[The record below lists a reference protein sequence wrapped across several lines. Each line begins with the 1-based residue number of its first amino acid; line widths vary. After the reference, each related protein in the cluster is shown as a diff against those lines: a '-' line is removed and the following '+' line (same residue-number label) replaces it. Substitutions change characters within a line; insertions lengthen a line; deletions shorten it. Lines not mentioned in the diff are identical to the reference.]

1 MLFTLSSLDHT
12 AHFGATLAE
21 AMLQVPELKV
31 ILFTGDLGS
40 GKTTMTR
47 AFVHALPCRQGE
59 EAEVSSPS
67 FTLCNLYPTQPEV
80 AHFDLYR
87 LEAGPA
93 DDALLDAFDDGTSIV
108 LVEWAERL
116 QASEVPPVHLHL
128 CWQRQMD
135 MGETRLLNATAHGDA
150 AQKVLALVGQNF

>member
-21 AMLQVPELKV
+21 AMLQTPELKV

-67 FTLCNLYPTQPEV
+67 FTLCNIYPTQPEV

-87 LEAGPA
+87 LESGPA
-93 DDALLDAFDDGTSIV
+93 DDALLDAFDDGTSVV

-116 QASEVPPVHLHL
+116 RPEDVPPHRLHLH
-128 CWQRQMD
+128 WQRQ
-135 MGETRLLNATAHGDA
+135 GEIRLLHATPYGDA
-150 AQKVLALVGQNF
+150 ARSVVDFVARHF

>member
-1 MLFTLSSLDHT
+1 MRTVLFY
-12 AHFGATLAE
+12 
-21 AMLQVPELKV
+21 
-31 ILFTGDLGS
+31 GDLGS

-47 AFVHALPCRQGE
+47 AFVAALPLGAHGE

-87 LEAGPA
+87 LEHGPA
-93 DDALLDAFDDGTSIV
+93 DDALLDAFDEGNIV

-116 QASEVPPVHLHL
+116 DLAEAPPVRLHL
-128 CWQRQMD
+128 DWQRCGDVRQV
-135 MGETRLLNATAHGDA
+135 NVTAYSAA
-150 AQKVLALVGQNF
+150 AQRVIAMLALSLPELVQT

>member
-21 AMLQVPELKV
+21 AMLRIPELKT

-47 AFVHALPCRQGE
+47 AFVHAMPCRKGE

-67 FTLCNLYPTQPEV
+67 FTLCNIYPTLPEI

-87 LEAGPA
+87 LEDGQA

-116 QASEVPPVHLHL
+116 APEHMPPVRLHLH
-128 CWQRQMD
+128 WQRQ
-135 MGETRLLNATAHGDA
+135 GEIRLLHVTPYGDA
-150 AQKVLALVGQNF
+150 ARYVLDFVKSHF

>member
-21 AMLQVPELKV
+21 AMLQEPELKV

-47 AFVHALPCRQGE
+47 AFVHALPCRHGE

-67 FTLCNLYPTQPEV
+67 FTLCNIYPTRPEV

-93 DDALLDAFDDGTSIV
+93 DDALLDAFDDATSIV

-116 QASEVPPVHLHL
+116 KADDMPPVYLHLH
-128 CWQRQMD
+128 WQRQ
-135 MGETRLLNATAHGDA
+135 GEIRLLNATAHGDA
-150 AQKVLALVGQNF
+150 AQRVLAFIEQNF

>member
-12 AHFGATLAE
+12 ARFGATLAE
-21 AMLQVPELKV
+21 AMVQVPELKV

-47 AFVHALPCRQGE
+47 AFVHTLPCRYGE

-67 FTLCNLYPTQPEV
+67 FTLCNIYPTQPEV

-87 LEAGPA
+87 LEAGSP
-93 DDALLDAFDDGTSIV
+93 DDALLDAFDDATSIV

-116 QASEVPPVHLHL
+116 QPKDMPPVYLRL
-128 CWQRQMD
+128 DWQRQKGMD
-135 MGETRLLNATAHGDA
+135 EVRLLNATAHGDA
-150 AQKVLALVGQNF
+150 AQRVLALVEQNF